1 MGHMAVL
8 FSVFLRHLHTV
19 LHSGCT
25 SLHSHQQCKR
35 VPFSPHPLQHLLLVD
50 FWIAAILTGMRWYL
64 IVVLRSEEHTSE
76 LQSPDLRQQEGMEA
90 CTHPLNPSCKVQGLT
105 QSTPE
110 VKTGSLQVT
119 GDLQVGFV
127 QSTHTGILKE
137 LSTFVNQ
144 GFMLEIQ
151 ISGSFL
157 HKVRRAGGAGPACLA
172 VAPLRSDL

>member
-1 MGHMAVL
+1 MGGAGCQGAVSLVTGMGHL
-8 FSVFLRHLHTV
+8 LS
-19 LHSGCT
+19 
-25 SLHSHQQCKR
+25 
-35 VPFSPHPLQHLLLVD
+35 LLVARL
-50 FWIAAILTGMRWYL
+50 FP
-64 IVVLRSEEHTSE
+64 
-76 LQSPDLRQQEGMEA
+76 PDLRQQGGMEA
-90 CTHPLNPSCKVQGLT
+90 CPHPLNPSCKVQGLT

-119 GDLQVGFV
+119 SDPQVGFV
-127 QSTHTGILKE
+127 QPTHTGILKE

-144 GFMLEIQ
+144 AFLLKIQ